1 MEMLK
6 TAWSCHEAGPGGFF
20 MLKIDVAAIH
30 GAAEPSRKNT
40 APTNLRVIRKYD
52 FHIFVAYL
60 RQPHQRSKSLFQV
73 SCSRLQINKERRPSC
88 V

>member
-1 MEMLK
+1 MLE

-40 APTNLRVIRKYD
+40 R
-52 FHIFVAYL
+52 AY
-60 RQPHQRSKSLFQV
+60 
-73 SCSRLQINKERRPSC
+73 QISNNQKVQFPYNRCVFATTPSTIEIS